1 MESSPFLA
9 GFGEFLLYRLDS
21 LPTLALVAVVV
32 TAVFARL
39 APRLQRWFPRLWP
52 HEREDRQ
59 SFLTDILYLLASPI
73 SQVIAAIMT
82 STSIA
87 LGAIVIGR
95 RADLSAFSG
104 FGPVMRQP
112 YWLMLLE
119 CFVLADLMSYWTHRA
134 AHSVPALWR
143 LHATHHSVEHIRGL
157 SFVRFHPLEVWELV
171 PNLTVLFLL
180 GFPVDA
186 LAPVGPAAQIFAFF
200 IHSKSRIAPRWLSY
214 VLTFPAY
221 HRWHH
226 AKYIEGNGWN
236 FGGMF
241 PILDVVFGT
250 YYYPKHEPEALGIV
264 DADMPKTFWA
274 QLVYP
279 FRRARARPLPELT
292 SDLHSEHRPSRHA
305 PEPRAQAAG
314 EPS

>member
-1 MESSPFLA
+1 MRFRLDILPPLALFALA
-9 GFGEFLLYRLDS
+9 G
-21 LPTLALVAVVV
+21 TAL
-32 TAVFARL
+32 FAWL
-39 APRLQRWFPRLWP
+39 APRLQRWFPRVWP
-52 HEREDRQ
+52 RDRDDRQ
-59 SFLTDILYLLASPI
+59 SFLTDILYLLSSPV
-73 SQVIAAIMT
+73 SQVIAAFLT
-82 STSIA
+82 STGIA
-87 LGAIVIGR
+87 LSAIIIGR
-95 RADLSAFSG
+95 RADMSVLSG

-119 CFVLADLMSYWTHRA
+119 AFLLSDLMSYWTHRA
-134 AHSVPALWR
+134 AHTVPALWR

-171 PNLTVLFLL
+171 PNLAVLFLL

-186 LAPVGPAAQIFAFF
+186 LAPIVPAAQIYAFF
-200 IHSKSRIAPRWLSY
+200 IHTRSKIAPRWLAY

-226 AKYIEGNGWN
+226 AKHIEGNGWN

-250 YYYPKHEPEALGIV
+250 YYYPNHEPDALGIE
-264 DADMPKTFWA
+264 DNQMPKTFWA

-279 FRRARARPLPELT
+279 FRTRQMLTIESHSERHPERRAAGPRARAA
-292 SDLHSEHRPSRHA
+292 S
-305 PEPRAQAAG
+305 